1 MYFAANGKFVK
12 SVYALCGIKISAL
25 RKNLKIYAAG
35 IEYKLAV

>member
-1 MYFAANGKFVK
+1 MYFAAKGKFVK
-12 SVYALCGIKISAL
+12 PVYALCGRKISAL